1 LQRLSNNNRA
11 GARRLMSV
19 SAGVAVL
26 AAAGLAATFVS
37 CGSKKGGSSS
47 PKPQP
52 QFPEAPTATTGQAP
66 VQAVGLDGTWQFA
79 RFECTKGE
87 LTPWAKVEN
96 DLVDVNGI
104 GASNVKWSTESDSA
118 ATDNGVIKRSHIWQI
133 SGDGASR
140 ESRLEF
146 FSSRASQ
153 TDSGA
158 AAPAAAEATA
168 WAATKKAYTLD
179 RKTDGKLV
187 LIHGKLEGPF
197 FKGLPLEPVNV
208 IIDQKLDE
216 AKAKGR
222 GWEAVVTPIQ
232 NMKNFLMTRINNSK
246 WIQSLVSFA
255 NDVTEATETVNYTV
269 DASTLKLSGA
279 RITIKGAPT
288 NPGPRLVDVTICGG
302 LNGEATRVYTRVP
315 AK

>member
-1 LQRLSNNNRA
+1 LQRLSNLYRA

-52 QFPEAPTATTGQAP
+52 QFPEAPTSTTGQAP

-79 RFECTKGE
+79 RFECAKGD

-96 DLVDVNGI
+96 DLVDADGI
-104 GASNVKWSTESDSA
+104 AASDIQWPTESDSG
-118 ATDNGVIKRSHIWQI
+118 TPDKGVIKRSHIWQI

-140 ESRLEF
+140 ETKLEF
-146 FSSRASQ
+146 FSSRAAQ
-153 TDSGA
+153 TDSGV
-158 AAPAAAEATA
+158 AAPAPAEATA

-187 LIHGKLEGPF
+187 LVHGKLEGPF
-197 FKGLPLEPVNV
+197 FKGLPLEPVNA
-208 IIDQKLDE
+208 IIDAKLE
-216 AKAKGR
+216 EVKSKGG
-222 GWEAVVTPIQ
+222 GWAAVVTPIQ
-232 NMKNFLMTRINNSK
+232 NVKNFLMARLGDRWVK
-246 WIQSLVSFA
+246 SLVSFV

-269 DASTLKLSGA
+269 DASTLRMTGA
-279 RITIKGAPT
+279 RVSIKGAPT
-288 NPGPRLVDVTICGG
+288 NPGTRLVDVTICGV
-302 LNGEATRVYTRVP
+302 NGEATRVYARVP